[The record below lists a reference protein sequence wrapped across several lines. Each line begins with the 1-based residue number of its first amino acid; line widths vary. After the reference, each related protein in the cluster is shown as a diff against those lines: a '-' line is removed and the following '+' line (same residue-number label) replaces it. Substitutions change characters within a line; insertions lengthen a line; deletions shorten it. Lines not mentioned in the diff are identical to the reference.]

1 LRCLALS
8 GRCRMHRYPSQAQSI
23 QVIRTG
29 AVAISQLLADGTLQD
44 EELDR
49 AAELLIS
56 YRRARRALERDE
68 RELPSF

>member
-1 LRCLALS
+1 
-8 GRCRMHRYPSQAQSI
+8 MNRYPSQAQSI

-49 AAELLIS
+49 AAQLLIS
-56 YRRARRALERDE
+56 YRRARRALERDASDMLGE
-68 RELPSF
+68 S

>member
-1 LRCLALS
+1 MDRND
-8 GRCRMHRYPSQAQSI
+8 PSQAQSI

-29 AVAISQLLADGTLQD
+29 AAAISQLLADGTLQD

-56 YRRARRALERDE
+56 YRRARRALE
-68 RELPSF
+68 SQCN